1 MDQKDISPAPGGMQ
15 YSHPNT
21 LNHQQIPLANLLQRH
36 IANMEALVLDVG
48 RGRLR
53 LHSVQ
58 AADEAM
64 SIGFRLTKILRH
76 SAKIQRGAA
85 S

>member
-1 MDQKDISPAPGGMQ
+1 MNATP
-15 YSHPNT
+15 
-21 LNHQQIPLANLLQRH
+21 QIPDSDVLHRH
-36 IANMEALVLDVG
+36 IAAIEKLTLDVG
-48 RGRLR
+48 AGRLR

-64 SIGFRLTKILRH
+64 SIGFRLAKILRH